1 MKALQGKK
9 ILITRDRDA
18 DDEFSKML
26 TEAGAETVF
35 FPVIKI
41 SEVEDHTELDNV
53 LSDINKY
60 DGIFFTSSNA
70 VKYFFESAK
79 SLNAKYTG
87 KIYSVGEKTKQKV
100 ELYGYKNKF
109 VPAVYSAEELIKLLP
124 ADEIKGKS
132 FLFPRGNLS
141 MDKLKNGIS
150 GYAQVH
156 EVKVYENSLPADINS
171 EDRKSMMAMF
181 EKGDIDCIS
190 FFSPSSIKNFLIIFP
205 GFRQK
210 DMKIAVIG
218 KTTFNTASEFGLKA
232 DIIPDES
239 TSVSMARAI
248 IEFFNI
254 EL

>member
-1 MKALQGKK
+1 MKTLQGKK

-18 DDEFSKML
+18 DDEFSQML
-26 TEAGAETVF
+26 TEAGAETIF

-41 SEVEDHTELDNV
+41 SEAEDHTELDNV

-70 VKYFFESAK
+70 VKYFFERAE
-79 SLNAKYTG
+79 SLNKKYTG

-100 ELYGYKNKF
+100 ESYGYKNKF
-109 VPAVYSAEELIKLLP
+109 VPAVYSAEELIKSLP

-132 FLFPRGNLS
+132 FLFPKGNLS

-150 GYAQVH
+150 GYAHVH
-156 EVKVYENSLPADINS
+156 EVKVYENS
-171 EDRKSMMAMF
+171 
-181 EKGDIDCIS
+181 
-190 FFSPSSIKNFLIIFP
+190 SSIKNFLIIFP
-205 GFRQK
+205 GFRQNEI
-210 DMKIAVIG
+210 KIAVIG
-218 KTTFNTASEFGLKA
+218 KTTHNTAGEFDLKA

-254 EL
+254 GS